1 MHRASLVA
9 IVSALV
15 LAPLVA
21 GARETEHLLPVKDA
35 VESEVGKAKLFST
48 PFYMEGQ
55 KHPRVAKVVHEA
67 NTEQSTS
74 GAFRS
79 DEASCQVAFLSSIR
93 ELQQLAVQKGADAI
107 VDVVSTTWGRQTES
121 ATEYRCIA
129 GTFVVHVGL
138 KAKLVKL
145 AK

>member
-9 IVSALV
+9 IVMALV
-15 LAPLVA
+15 LVPLVA

-35 VESEVGKAKLFST
+35 VQSDLGKTRLFST
-48 PFYMEGQ
+48 PFYMKGQ
-55 KHPRVAKVVHEA
+55 KHPRVAKVVYET
-67 NTEQSTS
+67 NTEQSTR

-79 DEASCQVAFLSSIR
+79 DEASCQVAFLSAIR
-93 ELQQLAVQKGADAI
+93 ELQQLAVEKGADAI
-107 VDVVSTTWGRQTES
+107 VDVVSTTWGKKTES
-121 ATEYRCIA
+121 ATKYRCIA
-129 GTFVVHVGL
+129 GAFVVHVGL

>member
-1 MHRASLVA
+1 MQRAALVA
-9 IVSALV
+9 IVSALA

-21 GARETEHLLPVKDA
+21 GARETEHILPVKA
-35 VESEVGKAKLFST
+35 AAESEVGKAKLFST
-48 PFYMEGQ
+48 PFYMKGQ
-55 KHPRVAKVVHEA
+55 KHPRVAKVVYET
-67 NTEQSTS
+67 NTEQSTR

-79 DEASCQVAFLSSIR
+79 DEASCQVAFLSCIR
-93 ELQQLAVQKGADAI
+93 ELQRLAVEKGANAI
-107 VDVVSTTWGRQTES
+107 VDVVSTTWGKQTES
-121 ATEYRCIA
+121 ATQYRCIA